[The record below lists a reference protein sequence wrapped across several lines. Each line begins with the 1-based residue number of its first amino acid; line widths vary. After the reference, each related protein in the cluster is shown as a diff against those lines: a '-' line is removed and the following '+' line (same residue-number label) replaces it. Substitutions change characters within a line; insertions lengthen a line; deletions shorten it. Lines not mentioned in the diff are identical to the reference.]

1 MNGSRQ
7 SHVDRRIRPLEI
19 RHLVFGS
26 VKRFQHISHGASL
39 WVVFI
44 VAFLCAGLPV
54 EGEAVRP
61 PLPPLNSENF
71 NRMIR
76 DAEVIAIGTV
86 ASLSS
91 SKIVQPPLETVTI
104 HVTMKP
110 ERILKGSGAMESLEI
125 EESCRQFSRED
136 AGRTPGG
143 DQAGGK
149 SVTAHTAGPAPQ
161 VGRYREGARMLLFLK
176 AIQGSAKFHPLG
188 SGDHDAYLGVF
199 QITSDG
205 IRSDSHRFDEVL
217 ARKTRSEQGL
227 IDFILSVT
235 GGKK

>member
-1 MNGSRQ
+1 M
-7 SHVDRRIRPLEI
+7 
-19 RHLVFGS
+19 
-26 VKRFQHISHGASL
+26 
-39 WVVFI
+39 FI

-91 SKIVQPPLETVTI
+91 SKIVQPPLETVKI
-104 HVTMKP
+104 RVTVKP

-125 EESCRQFSRED
+125 EESYRRFSRED
-136 AGRTPGG
+136 AVRPPGGGQPGG

-205 IRSDSHRFDEVL
+205 VRTDSHRFDEDL
-217 ARKTRSEQGL
+217 SRKARSEAEL
-227 IDFILSVT
+227 VDFILTAT
-235 GGKK
+235 GGGK